1 MALYAKDDND
11 QSTWYHLIKYKKD
24 IVVFLDLKVFN
35 SDNSW
40 SNNSKVTFVE
50 EQKLKKSQNY
60 KHWYKLN
67 TWSDKALKGTILWIR
82 YLCTEITLT
91 LPLRAGQGGGGHW
104 KSYIPFISA
113 VY

>member
-40 SNNSKVTFVE
+40 SNNSKITFVE
-50 EQKLKKSQNY
+50 EHKL
-60 KHWYKLN
+60 
-67 TWSDKALKGTILWIR
+67 
-82 YLCTEITLT
+82 
-91 LPLRAGQGGGGHW
+91 
-104 KSYIPFISA
+104 
-113 VY
+113 